1 MLIKKVELRNFR
13 NHTQF
18 EVNFQKGINLLLGKN
33 GSGKSSILEAIGL
46 TLFGADLRSSLKDA
60 IKKGE
65 KTSYIRIE
73 FIDNSGNLY
82 ITEKTLGSQSKQ
94 YLVSSDGKLQI
105 ENQNQVLQKI
115 AKLTGIEINTK
126 NIFQDVVSA
135 YQNQFTNIFAGS
147 DKSRQ
152 EVFNRIFNT
161 EIYREIY
168 DSYSKTVSDR
178 YWIEKESYKKDL
190 EFYVNKIK
198 DIELLNNEL
207 KDIIDNFTIQK
218 IEIEKLNEKIN
229 KLENEKKEL
238 ENLKNKIV
246 ISKQNIENLQD
257 KIKDRLN
264 QKEKIE
270 KEIEHAQKAEIV
282 IKENQKSYEEY
293 IKYSDELT
301 AINADINKLE
311 KLEKNKT
318 DLEQMNTRLNND
330 LVKSQSE
337 KESIE
342 KRIIEKTNDLLKI
355 KQEID
360 THKIHL
366 DQKNKESQEILKN
379 KEDLEKHYSQYNQKY
394 LQLLEIE
401 REIEK
406 AQIVI
411 TEKEKQ
417 KIDLIH
423 IEDQLKSLSIQKE
436 NLDQQES
443 AKKKLEQDISRIN
456 ERLRENELAFQKLSD
471 GKCPYL
477 KEECLN
483 IKEGI
488 SIDQYFIQRKIS
500 LENELK
506 VLNDKLSMYQNFDKE
521 LKKYNEDKAK
531 LEKTKSDSE
540 IILNEL
546 VKINTHKELLLR
558 DKKIK
563 TYELKELGKLFSADI
578 YDLIY
583 SDNYED
589 ANEKIKNRISNFDI
603 KLSALKATITEVKNN
618 LSKAEIN
625 QKEIEREV
633 SENQKRILELQE
645 SIKKL
650 QNNIKLR
657 YEKIEELNIQ
667 TLELSSKKEKREFLN
682 KELEKLK
689 LSYNEYLKNEQKA
702 KDLDKF
708 YKQKIENENELNE
721 SEKEKKVEEIKLTEL
736 TRVFNEEALN
746 QVKET
751 LEQSRSEKE
760 KALLKLSEL
769 KYQKE
774 NKQKEIEENQKYQE
788 EIDKLSETIALIEQ
802 KIKLTEVFRNNIKVM
817 GKLVANRLLEK
828 IERLATENYRLI
840 SGKSEY
846 INWINDETTS
856 YKVYLRSETEE
867 INSRA
872 FEILSGGEQVMV
884 ALALRSAMASLL
896 TKAQFAIFDEP
907 TINLDTERRIALA
920 ESLKFM
926 LNKLH
931 QAIIVTHDDTFS
943 NMANNIIQIG
953 S

>member
-270 KEIEHAQKAEIV
+270 KEIEYAQKAEIV

-301 AINADINKLE
+301 AINSDINKLE

-721 SEKEKKVEEIKLTEL
+721 SEKEKKAEEIKLTEL
-736 TRVFNEEALN
+736 TRVFNDEALN